1 MNNLF
6 LIKSNFFFYY
16 IKQKKKINVL
26 IISSTIKGPIT
37 NAGGK
42 KAIKIN

>member
-6 LIKSNFFFYY
+6 LIKSNFFF
-16 IKQKKKINVL
+16 IILNKKNKINVL

-42 KAIKIN
+42 RQLK